1 MKKLV
6 GWVNIFLCVAIINI
20 SCSFAETRKAKRF
33 DFKEHKMEFV
43 TGDDTIVEFHLDRE
57 QPVKHWIIIFKDGC
71 TVEFLT
77 DLDDTGARC
86 WRWVERAI
94 HGRQV

>member
-6 GWVNIFLCVAIINI
+6 RLLKAFICVLIFSA
-20 SCSFAETRKAKRF
+20 STAYAERF
-33 DFKEHKMEFV
+33 DFENHALEFIDGHGV
-43 TGDDTIVEFHLDRE
+43 IVESHQDRE

-77 DLDDTGARC
+77 DLDDTDARC
-86 WRWVERAI
+86 WRWVTKRQ
-94 HGRQV
+94 HGRKT